1 MKKVMTIFGAIL
13 VASTILTSC
22 GGGGKSEKEDKTE
35 STIVKEEVP
44 VSTPE
49 VTKPAESVPAS
60 GIDCDQFIKDYSA
73 FADSYIK
80 LLNKRRANPK
90 DPSILIEY
98 TDAAAKALVMQKNAS
113 SCNDAEHSAK
123 ILEIA
128 NRIAKA
134 AL

>member
-1 MKKVMTIFGAIL
+1 MKKIITVIGAIFF
-13 VASTILTSC
+13 ASTILTSC
-22 GGGGKSEKEDKTE
+22 GGCTRTEKETKTE
-35 STIVKEEVP
+35 TIIIKEVP

-49 VTKPAESVPAS
+49 VTKPVENVPPA
-60 GIDCDQFIKDYSA
+60 GVDCDQFIKDYSA

-80 LLNKRRANPK
+80 LVKKRRDNPR

-98 TDAAAKALVMQKNAS
+98 TDAAAKALVMQK
-113 SCNDAEHSAK
+113 DAKACTNSEHAAE

-134 AL
+134 TL